1 MISSASWRGTTRT
14 TSLSSRAPSAARSE
28 RDGLAL
34 AERAPHVLP
43 PEPLPAPIEALRE
56 RLRAFLDEELIPA
69 ERRERLTTE
78 GEAAPELRR
87 WVRTRAEA
95 AGLFRLAQ
103 PVELG
108 GGGLGPLG
116 RLALHEA
123 IAASGAVLGGLVL
136 GGSGGLLRHGD
147 AAQRE
152 RFLLPVL
159 RGELAAAF
167 AFTDAREGP
176 RTTATRAGDGFRI
189 SGVKSFVTDGPS
201 ADLLLTVAR
210 VAEDGGP
217 AGTAVFVLPRTAP
230 GLTLRRTLETLDGAV
245 HGEFELRD
253 VAVTAADMIGEVG
266 QGLPRALEDIAAT
279 RLRLAATACGAAR
292 WTLDWVLGQVDR
304 PHRSGSPLA
313 EREQVRAMLAD
324 SAMDLYAA
332 RSAGYAAARR
342 AEAGED
348 AGVEVTMAKVLATE
362 AVARIVDR
370 AIQLTGG
377 AAVVEGHPLARL
389 YRRIRSWRIAE
400 GTTEV
405 LRLTVARDLLA
416 RRRGQAADLPLS
428 PRET

>member
-1 MISSASWRGTTRT
+1 VA
-14 TSLSSRAPSAARSE
+14 
-28 RDGLAL
+28 
-34 AERAPHVLP
+34 
-43 PEPLPAPIEALRE
+43 
-56 RLRAFLDEELIPA
+56 
-69 ERRERLTTE
+69 TE
-78 GEAAPELRR
+78 GDATPELRR

-116 RLALHEA
+116 RLAVHEA
-123 IAASGAVLGGLVL
+123 IAASGAVLGGLVI
-136 GGSGGLLRHGD
+136 GGSGGLLRHGTP
-147 AAQRE
+147 AQRE

-176 RTTATRAGDGFRI
+176 RTTATRAGDGFRL
-189 SGVKSFVTDGPS
+189 SGIKSFVTDGPA

-210 VAEDGGP
+210 VADGDGG
-217 AGTAVFVLPRTAP
+217 GTAVFVVPRAAP
-230 GLTLRRTLETLDGAV
+230 GVTLRRTLETLDGAV

-266 QGLPRALEDIAAT
+266 QGVPRALDDIVAT
-279 RLRLAATACGAAR
+279 RLRLAAMACGAGA

-304 PHRSGSPLA
+304 PHRSGTPLA
-313 EREQVRAMLAD
+313 EREQVQAMLAD

-332 RSAGYAAARR
+332 RSATYAAARR
-342 AEAGED
+342 AESGDPAGAEI
-348 AGVEVTMAKVLATE
+348 TMAKALATE

-370 AIQLTGG
+370 AIQLSGG
-377 AAVVEGHPLARL
+377 AAVVESHPLARL

-405 LRLTVARDLLA
+405 LRLTVARELLA
-416 RRRGQAADLPLS
+416 RRRGAAP
-428 PRET
+428 